1 MKWVTNQL
9 LSGMLLQVAYI
20 CIYVYMYIV
29 IYQLQS
35 FLDVTVQLDVH
46 VDVPAASSRD
56 SSTSGGRVEALGCW
70 TTFGRCEPLFLGKR
84 AAEFGGPGFHFH

>member
-1 MKWVTNQL
+1 M
-9 LSGMLLQVAYI
+9 
-20 CIYVYMYIV
+20 
-29 IYQLQS
+29 
-35 FLDVTVQLDVH
+35 TVQLDVH